1 MSRNDWH
8 MIEGETLTLCRRLPP
23 RFDVVAE
30 TAFPTVSRRR
40 LARQVRQDVWRAL
53 QSVRGFSPVVEVS
66 ATDSGLRLRAGGR
79 IDGGPVARAALEARL
94 ASLLAQPERR
104 ARWARYAGKVAR

>member
-30 TAFPTVSRRR
+30 TAFPKVSRRR
-40 LARQVRQDVWRAL
+40 LATQVRQDVWRAL

-66 ATDSGLRLRAGGR
+66 SAGEGLRLRAGGR
-79 IDGGPVARAALEARL
+79 IDGGRVARGALEARL
-94 ASLLAQPERR
+94 ASLLAEPERR
-104 ARWARYAGKVAR
+104 ARWARHAGRGSR